1 MPYTCQLAKM
11 VDAATINMKSST
23 VDRRQKLLD
32 EWMYDVSESKS
43 TDDGDNAEG
52 ADREMGNSAESKSPD
67 KDEDG
72 AEDLRKMADKEL
84 QRMYWLM
91 KRKGIAIEL
100 RGDGAYDTREIF
112 SLLARLEIIPIIKV
126 RINANARAG
135 GVDRARALAVLE
147 QLSGKGGCTNRE
159 LNRMR
164 KDERLANQK
173 DWKKRVRAGL
183 RWIVE
188 IVISAFKRIFG
199 EFVRT
204 LTPLTTY
211 IEIATKVAAY
221 NHSLSI
227 GDEAVQKMRDRYKTA
242 KVPEWQA
249 MLGEVA
255 A

>member
-1 MPYTCQLAKM
+1 MPHTCQLARM
-11 VDAATINMKSST
+11 VDAAIINMKSST
-23 VDRRQKLLD
+23 IGCRQKLLY
-32 EWMYDVSESKS
+32 EWMCDVSESKS
-43 TDDGDNAEG
+43 TDGAEG

-100 RGDGAYDTREIF
+100 RGDVAYNTREIF
-112 SLLARLEIIPIIKV
+112 SLLARLEITPIIKV

-147 QLSGKGGCTNRE
+147 QLGGKGGCTNRE

-173 DWKKRVRAGL
+173 DWKKRARAGL

-188 IVISAFKRIFG
+188 IVISAFKRTFG

-221 NHSLSI
+221 NHSLDI
-227 GDEAVQKMRDRYKTA
+227 GDGAVQKMRDRYKTA

-249 MLGEVA
+249 ILGEVA